1 MALAIAVSSCKKDS
15 DVELQ
20 NEQKLSMDAELRAS
34 LPGNLNQMGANGAP
48 LKVCVDKFTNSR
60 PIILGEDDDDVSGRG
75 VAVRGTKWPNG
86 KTLRVYFING
96 GQIVRDNVMK
106 FARRWANHANL
117 HFVVTQNKAESDI
130 RVGFKVNGDWG
141 HWSWIGT
148 DANEHK
154 GEQTMNFGDL
164 DRNSSDYDYG
174 YYVLHEF
181 GHAIG
186 LGHEHLSPLA
196 NINWDKPAV
205 YQYYMGPPN
214 NWTRAQVNSNIFD
227 KYKPREVRNTAY
239 DTNSIMHYWIPNEFT
254 TDNFSVDENAYL
266 SDKDKIFIKRIYP
279 G

>member
-1 MALAIAVSSCKKDS
+1 MRCHPGKKDP
-15 DVELQ
+15 DNALE
-20 NEQKLSMDAELRAS
+20 NEEKLMMDADLKAS
-34 LPGNLNQMGANGAP
+34 LPGNQSVSLQGAP
-48 LKVCVDKFTNSR
+48 LNVCVDKIGSGQ
-60 PIILGEDDDDVSGRG
+60 PIILGREDDVLGKG
-75 VAVRGTKWPNG
+75 IAVKGTKWPNG
-86 KTLRVYFING
+86 KTIRVFFLNG
-96 GQIVRDNVMK
+96 GQVVKDNVIK

-117 HFVVTQNKAESDI
+117 HFVVAQSRAESDI
-130 RVGFKVNGDWG
+130 RVGFKFNGDLG
-141 HWSWIGT
+141 HWSYIGT
-148 DANEHK
+148 DANDHR

-164 DRNSSDYDYG
+164 DRNSTDYEYS

-196 NINWDKPAV
+196 NINWDKQAV

-239 DTNSIMHYWIPNEFT
+239 DPNSIMHYWIPNEFT
-254 TDNFSVDENAYL
+254 LDNFSVDENAYL
-266 SDKDKIFIKRIYP
+266 SDKDKRFIKRIYP